1 MTYEPRAIWKE
12 LKSRSLVMR
21 PAVVSI
27 AALDEGEGGGGGGGQ
42 VAEGKWEEAALT

>member
-1 MTYEPRAIWKE
+1 MTYEPRTIWKE

-27 AALDEGEGGGGGGGQ
+27 AALDEGGRGGVGQ

>member
-21 PAVVSI
+21 PAVVKI
-27 AALDEGEGGGGGGGQ
+27 AALDEGGGVGQ

>member
-1 MTYEPRAIWKE
+1 
-12 LKSRSLVMR
+12 MR

-27 AALDEGEGGGGGGGQ
+27 AALDEGGGGGGGVGQ

>member
-1 MTYEPRAIWKE
+1 
-12 LKSRSLVMR
+12 MR

>member
-27 AALDEGEGGGGGGGQ
+27 AALDEGGGGGGVGQ